1 MFESLQ
7 EGIVVIQNESI
18 TFSNIIFDSIQS
30 GSNQEILD
38 QKIYKVYRNGDE
50 EMEASIKASSKK
62 SNLIVGKVFS
72 LR

>member
-1 MFESLQ
+1 MFKSLQ

-30 GSNQEILD
+30 GSNQEMLD

-50 EMEASIKASSKK
+50 EMEASIKASSKM

>member
-30 GSNQEILD
+30 GSNQEMLD